1 MHSGSES
8 IAKNL
13 RLLRVPLASSWQW
26 HGRMSDSSEIIHW
39 TLYRADRRLTCIER
53 LMPSGSECSVLYNGL
68 PVAVRMLAMGRDVD
82 AWAAEVRS
90 AWESAGWLTDSCDA
104 ASSDAASS
112 GDASS
117 AASNTARS
125 TVESAHDAS
134 EDVPE
139 YATATARLRVAW

>member
-1 MHSGSES
+1 MHIES
-8 IAKNL
+8 APIAKNL
-13 RLLRVPLASSWQW
+13 RFARSPLASSWQQ

-39 TLYRADRRLTCIER
+39 TLYRADRRLTCVER

-68 PVAVRMLAMGRDVD
+68 PVAVRMLPMGRDVD

-104 ASSDAASS
+104 ASTRDV
-112 GDASS
+112 SS
-117 AASNTARS
+117 ATSNTDRS
-125 TVESAHDAS
+125 TVQSTHDAND
-134 EDVPE
+134 DVPE